1 MNQQTLK
8 QLHDVEVEIL
18 DEIVRICEKHD
29 LHYYL
34 VGGTLL
40 GAARHKGFIP
50 WDDDLDIGMPRDDY
64 QKFEAICKEE
74 LSKDFYV
81 HSYETDKNYWLP
93 FIKVRKSNT
102 VFDEALLDDTEVEM
116 NGIWVDIFPLDKVSS
131 LDSWGKRQRTKIIK
145 THLQHFISYKKHH
158 QWPQPIVSKIIYAL
172 LTPMSLRTLR
182 KIQDFFMMWENKK
195 DCKYYINYGSQYNP
209 IKQTIL
215 KTDYEPTCKIEFEGK
230 MYMAPGNYKN
240 VLTRIYGED
249 YMELPPIEKRV
260 THRPLRISF
269 DTTGP
274 DAPLD

>member
-64 QKFEAICKEE
+64 QKFESICKEE
-74 LSKDFYV
+74 LGDNFYV
-81 HSYETDKNYWLP
+81 HSYETDKDYWLP
-93 FIKVRKSNT
+93 FIKVRKRNT
-102 VFDEALLDDTEVEM
+102 AFDEARLDDTELEM
-116 NGIWVDIFPLDKVSS
+116 NGIWVDIFPLDKVNT
-131 LDSWGKRQRTKIIK
+131 LDSWWKRQRTTIIK
-145 THLQHFISYKKHH
+145 THLQHFIVYKKHH
-158 QWPQPIVSKIIYAL
+158 KWPHPIISKIIYAFFK
-172 LTPMSLRTLR
+172 PMSIRTLR
-182 KIQDFFMMWENKK
+182 KMQDYFMMWENKK

-215 KTDYEPTCKIEFEGK
+215 KTNYEPTCNIEFEGK
-230 MYMAPGNYKN
+230 TYMAPGNYKN
-240 VLTRIYGED
+240 VLTRIYGEE
-249 YMELPPIEKRV
+249 YMELPPMEKRV